1 MFHNILLIFINAK
14 ILISFQNSSISLKKI
29 WFLHSFLTFLQGKN
43 SKVTKSDPK
52 VARYK
57 EKDLLI
63 LLGLSSLR
71 FRSLL
76 LLFCFIE
83 LDSHEYYSAMLDS
96 VSILPLLWLFHLLWQ
111 ENTAEVGAKDGYTL
125 KVKARGNAPRI
136 ASPKKDMKTKPH
148 LRMWQHGTME
158 YTKWVPEEATV
169 CRSMQ

>member
-1 MFHNILLIFINAK
+1 MQK
-14 ILISFQNSSISLKKI
+14 Y
-29 WFLHSFLTFLQGKN
+29 SFLFKIHQLAWRKSDFCILFN
-43 SKVTKSDPK
+43 LFARKELKSNKKSDPK

-83 LDSHEYYSAMLDS
+83 LGSHEYYSAMLDS
-96 VSILPLLWLFHLLWQ
+96 VCILPLLWLFHLLWQ

-136 ASPKKDMKTKPH
+136 ASPKKDMKTTPH